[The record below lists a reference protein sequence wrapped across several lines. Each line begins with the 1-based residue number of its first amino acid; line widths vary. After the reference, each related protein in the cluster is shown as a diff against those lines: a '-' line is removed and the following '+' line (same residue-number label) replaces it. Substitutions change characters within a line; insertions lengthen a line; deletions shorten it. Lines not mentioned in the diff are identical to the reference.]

1 VIDRDQLK
9 QVGTKYKSLRQVLD
23 ERSLRTWAASEA
35 MALGYGGIAGV
46 ARATG
51 MGRRTIWV
59 GVQEIKN
66 KELGQ
71 SPERTRRKGAGRKKL
86 IEQDPRIAK
95 ALKRIVES
103 STRGDP
109 MRPLLWTSK
118 SARNIVNELCAQ
130 GFEVS
135 HSTVLR
141 LLKEMDYRL
150 KAPKK
155 TKEGKQ
161 HPDRDGQFRY
171 INRRVRAFQR
181 KGQPVISIDTKK
193 KELVGE
199 FYNKGREWHGKGEA
213 PRVGVHDFPSDADG
227 KAIPYGIYDVT
238 RNEGWV
244 SVGIDHDT
252 AEFAVHSIQQWWRH
266 MGSRCY
272 PNADELLIVAD
283 NGGSNGAR
291 TRLFKV
297 ALQQLAD
304 MEGLRLTVCH
314 YPPGTS
320 KWNKIEH
327 RMFAHISHNWRGR
340 PLVNYQT
347 VVNLIANTTTKTGLR
362 IRARLD
368 RRKYQTGIKITDEE
382 LADVRISRDAFH
394 GDWNYRVT
402 PH

>member
-1 VIDRDQLK
+1 
-9 QVGTKYKSLRQVLD
+9 
-23 ERSLRTWAASEA
+23 
-35 MALGYGGIAGV
+35 
-46 ARATG
+46 
-51 MGRRTIWV
+51 
-59 GVQEIKN
+59 
-66 KELGQ
+66 
-71 SPERTRRKGAGRKKL
+71 
-86 IEQDPRIAK
+86 
-95 ALKRIVES
+95 
-103 STRGDP
+103 
-109 MRPLLWTSK
+109 
-118 SARNIVNELCAQ
+118 
-130 GFEVS
+130 
-135 HSTVLR
+135 
-141 LLKEMDYRL
+141 
-150 KAPKK
+150 
-155 TKEGKQ
+155 
-161 HPDRDGQFRY
+161 
-171 INRRVRAFQR
+171 
-181 KGQPVISIDTKK
+181 
-193 KELVGE
+193 
-199 FYNKGREWHGKGEA
+199 
-213 PRVGVHDFPSDADG
+213 
-227 KAIPYGIYDVT
+227 
-238 RNEGWV
+238 
-244 SVGIDHDT
+244 
-252 AEFAVHSIQQWWRH
+252 